1 LCARDAGQRR
11 RRNACGEDHFS
22 NLSIH
27 GSLPVVQD
35 PGIARSSPGAIFL
48 FDAGLMTAKD
58 AAPIGLPLDHF
69 STCSLWSL
77 EFLTS
82 DRMIGP

>member
-1 LCARDAGQRR
+1 
-11 RRNACGEDHFS
+11 
-22 NLSIH
+22 
-27 GSLPVVQD
+27 VQD
-35 PGIARSSPGAIFL
+35 PGIARSSPDAIFL